1 MDCEQAQA
9 LLQAHM
15 DRELLPDDRPRLD
28 AHLRGCATC
37 RAAAAAYR
45 LQDADLRLAFQS
57 RRQASAA
64 VADRV
69 IAQLRGR
76 DRTIRRRL
84 PWTLMVMSAAAGF
97 LLAFVVFRP
106 WQKSADLVRPEPG
119 RQDDQAVLTPLEKA
133 ESVVFALAAESG
145 QTCEVLAPN
154 GSVWQ
159 TLQLGGKI
167 AFGTRVRT
175 APSSR
180 CEFQT
185 PDGSEIRLNGGTE
198 VLFADRR
205 RLELARGQI
214 LARVEEAAAPF
225 RVRIPNATITALGT
239 EFDLL
244 CQSAESVLSV
254 LEGATR
260 VEGKE
265 RWQTVQSGEKA
276 RIVNGVVTHKE
287 QLGRRLDQATDW
299 ALDLL
304 KLKGP
309 NNKEVARRVNDI
321 LASIG
326 ETKTGSFNEDE
337 IRKLGYSCTTPLTRY
352 VQSERSKNQV
362 DRRIMAMRIVAD
374 LAPASSVSDL
384 IELLGDRDPEIRYY
398 AALGLKRLTHETLGH
413 EPKEWRNRQLT
424 ALNSAREQ
432 WRRWWEK
439 NKQDYPEMPQPA
451 R

>member
-97 LLAFVVFRP
+97 LLAFVVLRP
-106 WQKSADLVRPEPG
+106 WQKSADLVRPQPG
-119 RQDDQAVLTPLEKA
+119 RQDGQAVRTPLEKA
-133 ESVVFALAAESG
+133 ESVVFALAA
-145 QTCEVLAPN
+145 PN
-154 GSVWQ
+154 GSIWQ

-175 APSSR
+175 PPSSR

-225 RVRIPNATITALGT
+225 RVSIPNATITALGT

-276 RIVNGVVTHKE
+276 KIVNGVVTHKE
-287 QLGRRLDQATDW
+287 QLGRKLDQATDW

-309 NNKEVARRVNDI
+309 NNKEVTRRVNDI

-326 ETKTGSFNEDE
+326 ETKTGSFNEAE

-352 VQSERSKNQV
+352 VQSERSKNQA

-398 AALGLKRLTHETLGH
+398 AALGLKRLTHETVGH
-413 EPKEWRNRQLT
+413 EAKEWRKVCGLTGLRMPAALAAARMSRQ
-424 ALNSAREQ
+424 N
-432 WRRWWEK
+432 
-439 NKQDYPEMPQPA
+439 
-451 R
+451 